1 MAERSTRT
9 VDRALNLLTAVC
21 DGHGLSLTDCARQVD
36 LPAST
41 TLRLLQSLVTR
52 GFVTRDHSGAYRPG
66 PLMMRLGAS
75 SLSQDNL
82 VWVSRRWMRAVVE
95 ATGESV
101 YLAVAEPTGL
111 ALYIQVIEGTHSVR
125 HANWVGRT
133 VPLAGS
139 AVGHAL
145 EGEVAPG
152 SFVVEEA
159 GVEPDVTAVA
169 SPILTNGHVIAALN
183 LVVPS
188 YRVKPISIQRYGAV
202 LADSAAAI
210 SAALSAP
217 DEGGAASTL
226 VGGLEVDAD
235 VDSEAGEH
243 PTAADSAEVR
253 ACG

>member
-1 MAERSTRT
+1 M
-9 VDRALNLLTAVC
+9 
-21 DGHGLSLTDCARQVD
+21 
-36 LPAST
+36 
-41 TLRLLQSLVTR
+41 
-52 GFVTRDHSGAYRPG
+52 
-66 PLMMRLGAS
+66 
-75 SLSQDNL
+75 
-82 VWVSRRWMRAVVE
+82 
-95 ATGESV
+95 
-101 YLAVAEPTGL
+101 
-111 ALYIQVIEGTHSVR
+111 
-125 HANWVGRT
+125 
-133 VPLAGS
+133 
-139 AVGHAL
+139 
-145 EGEVAPG
+145 
-152 SFVVEEA
+152 
-159 GVEPDVTAVA
+159 EPDVTAVA

-188 YRVKPISIQRYGAV
+188 YRVKPTSIQRYGAV